1 MILTIS
7 LFLLGIGFILLGWRW
22 QTNSNDEVLTVLRG
36 LTHLKN
42 DLQRIQKQV
51 DDHVWEDKVQAAQEF
66 TRSNLIELA
75 AKETLKSQDEVLQ
88 RPQVL
93 APKYQEVLALAAN
106 GQRIPEIAQ
115 KLLISQDAVRMVLI
129 TRIQGGVR

>member
-22 QTNSNDEVLTVLRG
+22 QTSSNDEVLTVLRG

-51 DDHVWEDKVQAAQEF
+51 DDHVWEDKVQVAQEF
-66 TRSNLIELA
+66 TKSNLIELA
-75 AKETLKSQDEVLQ
+75 AKESLKSQAEVPQ

>member
-22 QTNSNDEVLTVLRG
+22 QTSSNDEVLTVLRG

-51 DDHVWEDKVQAAQEF
+51 DDHVWEDKVQVAQEF
-66 TRSNLIELA
+66 TKSNLIELA
-75 AKETLKSQDEVLQ
+75 AKESLKSQAEVPQ

-115 KLLISQDAVRMVLI
+115 KLLISQDAVRMVLN

>member
-22 QTNSNDEVLTVLRG
+22 QTSSNDEVLTVLRG

-93 APKYQEVLALAAN
+93 APKYQEALALAAN